1 MAAFLKHKFH
11 FMKKIFSLVYTLL
24 YTSLLAA
31 QSTASS
37 DFFRNIGKIYVV
49 VAVIALVFLGI
60 VFFLIALERRLRKL
74 EHQIKDNE

>member
-1 MAAFLKHKFH
+1 
-11 FMKKIFSLVYTLL
+11 MKKIFSLL
-24 YTSLLAA
+24 YSIFFTTLLAA
-31 QSTASS
+31 QSAESS

-60 VFFLIALERRLRKL
+60 VFFLIALDRRLAKL